1 MRERVNLVEKKI
13 VETIWH
19 WLKMFVLCTIIIFIV
34 RAFIFVPLEV
44 TGNSMSPTLKEH
56 DFVVVEN
63 FSTVKRFD
71 IIVFHAP
78 DGNTYVKR
86 VIGLPGD
93 RIEYKNDTLYVNEKK
108 VEETFLKD
116 IKKKKNEY
124 VLTSDF
130 DTKELLGVKTIPKD
144 QYFVMGDNRR
154 VSKDSRSF
162 GTISS
167 YSIIGKARL
176 VYYPIKDMKIIKD

>member
-1 MRERVNLVEKKI
+1 MEKQI
-13 VETIWH
+13 VEMVWH
-19 WLKMFVLCTIIIFIV
+19 WVKIFVLCTIVVFIL
-34 RAFIFVPLEV
+34 RAFIFVPIEV

-56 DFVVVEN
+56 DFLVVEN
-63 FSTVKRFD
+63 ISEVKRFD

-93 RIEYKNDTLYVNEKK
+93 HIEYKKDNLYINNKL

-124 VLTSDF
+124 VFTTDF
-130 DTKELLGVKTIPKD
+130 DSKDLLGTKKIPKD

-154 VSKDSRSF
+154 LSKDSRSF

-167 YSIIGKARL
+167 YSIIGKARM
-176 VYYPIKDMKIIKD
+176 VYYPFSDMKIIKH

>member
-1 MRERVNLVEKKI
+1 
-13 VETIWH
+13 
-19 WLKMFVLCTIIIFIV
+19 
-34 RAFIFVPLEV
+34 
-44 TGNSMSPTLKEH
+44 MSPTLKEH

-63 FSTVKRFD
+63 FSTVNRFD

-93 RIEYKNDTLYVNEKK
+93 HIVYKNDSLYINNKL

-130 DTKELLGVKTIPKD
+130 DSKDLIGTKTIPKD

-154 VSKDSRSF
+154 VSR
-162 GTISS
+162 
-167 YSIIGKARL
+167 
-176 VYYPIKDMKIIKD
+176 

>member
-1 MRERVNLVEKKI
+1 MEKRI
-13 VETIWH
+13 VEMIWH
-19 WLKMFVLCTIIIFIV
+19 WLKIFVLCTVIVFIL
-34 RAFIFVPLEV
+34 RAFIFVPIEV

-63 FSTVKRFD
+63 FSDIKRFD

-86 VIGLPGD
+86 VVGLPGD
-93 RIEYKNDTLYVNEKK
+93 HIEYKKDNLYVNHKL

-124 VLTSDF
+124 VFTTDF
-130 DTKELLGVKTIPKD
+130 DSKDLTGTKTIPKD

-154 VSKDSRSF
+154 LSKDSRSF

-167 YSIIGKARL
+167 YSIIGKAIL
-176 VYYPIKDMKIIKD
+176 VYYPLSDMKIIKD

>member
-1 MRERVNLVEKKI
+1 M
-13 VETIWH
+13 
-19 WLKMFVLCTIIIFIV
+19 
-34 RAFIFVPLEV
+34 
-44 TGNSMSPTLKEH
+44 
-56 DFVVVEN
+56 
-63 FSTVKRFD
+63 
-71 IIVFHAP
+71 
-78 DGNTYVKR
+78 
-86 VIGLPGD
+86 IGLPGD
-93 RIEYKNDTLYVNEKK
+93 HITYHKDNLYINNKL
-108 VEETFLKD
+108 VEEPFLKD
-116 IKKKKNEY
+116 VKKKKNEY

-176 VYYPIKDMKIIKD
+176 VYYPIQDMKIIKN

>member
-1 MRERVNLVEKKI
+1 MEKKI

-19 WLKMFVLCTIIIFIV
+19 WLKMFVLCTVVIFIMQ
-34 RAFIFVPLEV
+34 AFIFVPLEV

-63 FSTVKRFD
+63 ISRVKRFD

-93 RIEYKNDTLYVNEKK
+93 RISYKKDCLYINNQLIDEP
-108 VEETFLKD
+108 FLKD

-124 VLTSDF
+124 VLTADF
-130 DTKELLGVKTIPKD
+130 DTSELLGVKTIPKD

-176 VYYPIKDMKIIKD
+176 VYYPIQDMKIIKH

>member
-1 MRERVNLVEKKI
+1 MEKKI
-13 VETIWH
+13 VEMLWH
-19 WLKMFVLCTIIIFIV
+19 WIKMFVLCTVIIFIM

-63 FSTVKRFD
+63 FSTVNRFD

-93 RIEYKNDTLYVNEKK
+93 HIVYKKDSLYINNKL

-130 DTKELLGVKTIPKD
+130 DSKDLIGTKTIPKD

-176 VYYPIKDMKIIKD
+176 VYYPIQDIKIIKD